1 MLAELAIRDFAIID
15 QLRIPFDGGLN
26 ALTGETGAGKSI
38 IIDALGA
45 VLGERVGAEVVRT
58 GARNA
63 RVEAVFH
70 VDSALP
76 FGLQAVC
83 ANVGVDAEDGTLIL
97 SRDIAQSGRSTA
109 RVNGAT
115 VTMSVLGQ
123 VGALLIDIHG
133 QSEHLKLLKTTE
145 QLAALDSFAGVGDL
159 RTSVGE
165 MVRGLSA
172 MRRKRRQMRAS
183 ERDRAQRI
191 DLLRY
196 QVEEITAADLVLDE
210 ESRTRQ
216 ERNVLS
222 NADRLVLDA
231 CAAIDALEPEDS
243 AGAGFLMRQAMT
255 RISDLAVIDSG
266 AASLAERANEVVI
279 LTGEL
284 TSDLR
289 RYVVTIEANPARLAA
304 IEERLDLIVRLKRKY
319 GATIDEVIAFGMDAA
334 ARLLQLTEGEQSDE
348 SLAAQEV
355 DLIARL
361 DPVVTELSERRL
373 EAAKRLEAAI
383 NDAISELGMGSGSV
397 RIAVSQ
403 DLDPNE
409 TGRERI
415 EFLFSPNTGESPKP
429 LSRIASGGETARLM
443 LALKSVLA
451 AGDETPTL
459 VFDEVDVGVGARSGQ
474 VVGEKL
480 WSLSG
485 RHQVIVISHLA
496 QIAAFAE
503 AHFMIEKDTV
513 DGRTVST
520 LTRLEDDR
528 RFDELAEMIDGKP
541 VSPESR
547 AAAEQLVER
556 IERVKR
562 TGGGSQ

>member
-1 MLAELAIRDFAIID
+1 MLAELAIRDFAIIH

-63 RVEAVFH
+63 RVEAIFH
-70 VDSALP
+70 FDGALP
-76 FGLQAVC
+76 SGLQNLCV
-83 ANVGVDAEDGTLIL
+83 NSGVDAEDGTLIL
-97 SRDIAQSGRSTA
+97 SRDIAQTGRSTA
-109 RVNGAT
+109 RINGGA
-115 VTMSVLGQ
+115 VTMTVLGQ

-133 QSEHLKLLKTTE
+133 QSEHLKLLRTTE

-159 RTSVGE
+159 RVSVGK

-172 MRRKRRQMRAS
+172 LRSKRRQMRAS
-183 ERDRAQRI
+183 ERDRAQQI

-196 QVEEITAADLVLDE
+196 QVDEITAADLVVDE
-210 ESRTRQ
+210 ELRAQQ

-222 NADRLVLDA
+222 NAERLVLDA
-231 CAAIDALEPEDS
+231 SAAIDALEPEDS
-243 AGAGFLMRQAMT
+243 TGAGFLMRQAFS
-255 RISDLAVIDSG
+255 RISDLAAIDYG
-266 AASLAERANEVVI
+266 AANLAERANEIVI
-279 LTGEL
+279 LIEEL
-284 TSDLR
+284 ASDLR

-319 GATIDEVIAFGMDAA
+319 GATIEEVIAFGVDAA
-334 ARLLQLTEGEQSDE
+334 ARLLELTEGEQSDE
-348 SLAAQEV
+348 SQAAQEV
-355 DLIARL
+355 DQIARL
-361 DPVVTELSERRL
+361 EPVVSELSERRL
-373 EAAKRLEAAI
+373 EAAKHLEAAI
-383 NDAISELGMGSGSV
+383 NDAISELGIGSASV
-397 RIAVSQ
+397 QIAVRQ
-403 DLDPNE
+403 DPEPSE

-415 EFLFSPNTGESPKP
+415 EFLFSPNTGESPKS

-451 AGDETPTL
+451 SGDETPTL

-503 AHFMIEKDTV
+503 AHFMIEKDIV
-513 DGRTVST
+513 DGRTIST

-562 TGGGSQ
+562 TGG